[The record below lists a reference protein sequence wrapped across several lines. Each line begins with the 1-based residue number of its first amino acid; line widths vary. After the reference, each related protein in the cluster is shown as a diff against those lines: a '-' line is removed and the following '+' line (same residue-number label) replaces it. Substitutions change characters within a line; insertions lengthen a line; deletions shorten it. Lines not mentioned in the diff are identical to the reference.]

1 MTFPERLAELIG
13 PSRGSASR
21 LSEAVGVSRS
31 VVNEWLHDRKRPS
44 MENIIS
50 LAQYFSVTTDYLLCV
65 TNANKA
71 PAPGLTENGREMLE
85 LFDQLSEREQLLLL
99 GRLQE
104 MVSPIQGDGQ
114 RGSEAPPAST
124 GEKVG

>member
-1 MTFPERLAELIG
+1 MTFSERLAGLIG
-13 PSRGSASR
+13 PARGSATR

-50 LAQYFSVTTDYLLCV
+50 LAEYFSVTTDYLLCMP
-65 TNANKA
+65 NANKV
-71 PAPGLTENGREMLE
+71 PAPGMTENGREMLE
-85 LFDQLSEREQLLLL
+85 LFGQLSERDQLLIL

-104 MVSPIQGDGQ
+104 MTSPTGGNGAGD
-114 RGSEAPPAST
+114 PPASSA
-124 GEKVG
+124 GRAG

>member
-13 PSRGSASR
+13 PARGSASR

-50 LAQYFSVTTDYLLCV
+50 LAEYFSVTTDYLLCV

-71 PAPGLTENGREMLE
+71 PVPGLTENGREMLE
-85 LFDQLSEREQLLLL
+85 LFAQLPERDQLLLL
-99 GRLQE
+99 GRLHE
-104 MVSPIQGDGQ
+104 MVSPIQGDDAG
-114 RGSEAPPAST
+114 APPAPSAEQA
-124 GEKVG
+124 G

>member
-13 PSRGSASR
+13 PARGSASR

-50 LAQYFSVTTDYLLCV
+50 LAEYFSVTTDYLLCI
-65 TNANKA
+65 TNANKT
-71 PAPGLTENGREMLE
+71 PALGISENGREMLE
-85 LFDQLSEREQLLLL
+85 LFERLPDRDQLLLL

-104 MVSPIQGDGQ
+104 MVSPIRGDDTG
-114 RGSEAPPAST
+114 APPAPT
-124 GEKVG
+124 AEQAG

>member
-1 MTFPERLAELIG
+1 
-13 PSRGSASR
+13 
-21 LSEAVGVSRS
+21 
-31 VVNEWLHDRKRPS
+31 
-44 MENIIS
+44 
-50 LAQYFSVTTDYLLCV
+50 
-65 TNANKA
+65 
-71 PAPGLTENGREMLE
+71 MLE
-85 LFDQLSEREQLLLL
+85 LFDQLPEREQLLLL

>member
-71 PAPGLTENGREMLE
+71 PAPGLTENGRVMLE
-85 LFDQLSEREQLLLL
+85 LFNQLPERDQLLLL

-104 MVSPIQGDGQ
+104 MVSPISG
-114 RGSEAPPAST
+114 
-124 GEKVG
+124 GEKGAKTSPPSSAERVG